1 MLEAAPPALQ
11 TLQQPVEDRLSA
23 VRERI
28 LEMVPPE
35 YPPLAEVTDHL
46 LEMRGKLLRPTLLL
60 LANEVGGRRSDDAV
74 PLAAVV
80 ELVHVAT
87 LVHDDAVDH
96 SVKRR
101 GMPTVNARWT
111 HQVAIILGDYLY
123 SRAVMEAA
131 RVGSVEAIALLSGAA
146 NRMTVGEMRQLTSH
160 DALDFDEEDYFLLC
174 ECKTASLMSTACE
187 LGALVG
193 ETDHREPLA
202 RYGFE
207 LGMAFQITDDLLD
220 YTQSSRVTGKPS
232 GQDLREHKVTLP
244 LIAALRR
251 MEAGERDTTR
261 RLFESEEPEAAM
273 VEEVRRIVERR
284 GGLAYARAEAEDRVA
299 RARRALEELP
309 AGEALSTLEA
319 AAEFVA
325 RRRR

>member
-1 MLEAAPPALQ
+1 MLEAAPPALR
-11 TLQQPVEDRLSA
+11 TLQQPVAGRLRE

-28 LEMVPPE
+28 REMVPPDFA
-35 YPPLAEVTDHL
+35 PLAEVAEHV
-46 LEMRGKLLRPTLLL
+46 LETSGKLLRPTLVL
-60 LANEVGGRRSDDAV
+60 LADEVGGERSDEAV

-80 ELVHVAT
+80 EMIHVAT

-96 SVKRR
+96 SVRRR

-131 RVGSVEAIALLSGAA
+131 RVGRVEAIELLSGAA

-160 DALDFDEEDYFLLC
+160 DALDFDEEDYYLLC
-174 ECKTASLMSTACE
+174 ECKTASLMSAACE

-193 ETDHREPLA
+193 APEHREPLG
-202 RYGFE
+202 RFGFE

-220 YTQSSRVTGKPS
+220 YTESASVTGKPS

-251 MEAGERDTTR
+251 MDEDERRATR
-261 RLFESEEPEAAM
+261 RLFEREQPDPSM
-273 VEEVRRIVERR
+273 VDEVRAIVERR
-284 GGLAYARAEAEDRVA
+284 GGLEYARAEAEERVA
-299 RARRALEELP
+299 EARRRLEELP
-309 AGEALSTLEA
+309 AGEAVTTLDA

-325 RRRR
+325 QRRR

>member
-11 TLQQPVEDRLSA
+11 TLQEPVADRLRE
-23 VRERI
+23 VRDRVAA
-28 LEMVPPE
+28 MVPPDFDA
-35 YPPLAEVTDHL
+35 LAEVTDYL
-46 LEMRGKLLRPTLLL
+46 METSGKLLRPTLLL
-60 LANEVGGRRSDDAV
+60 LSNEVGDRPSEEAV

-101 GMPTVNARWT
+101 GMPTVNSRWT

-123 SRAVMEAA
+123 SRAVMECA
-131 RVGSVEAIALLSGAA
+131 RVGDVEAIELLSRAA
-146 NRMTVGEMRQLTSH
+146 NRMTIGEMRQLTSH

-174 ECKTASLMSTACE
+174 ECKTASLMAAACE

-193 ETDHREPLA
+193 EPEHREPL
-202 RYGFE
+202 RRFGFE

-220 YTQSSRVTGKPS
+220 YASSASVTGKPA

-244 LIAALRR
+244 LIAALPR
-251 MEAGERDTTR
+251 MEVPERAAVR
-261 RLFESEEPEAAM
+261 RLFEDDDPDEAS
-273 VEEVRRIVERR
+273 VEEIRSIVERR
-284 GGLAYARAEAEDRVA
+284 GGLAHARREAEERVS
-299 RARRALEELP
+299 RARRQLAELP
-309 AGEALSTLEA
+309 RGEALVTLDR

-325 RRRR
+325 QRRR